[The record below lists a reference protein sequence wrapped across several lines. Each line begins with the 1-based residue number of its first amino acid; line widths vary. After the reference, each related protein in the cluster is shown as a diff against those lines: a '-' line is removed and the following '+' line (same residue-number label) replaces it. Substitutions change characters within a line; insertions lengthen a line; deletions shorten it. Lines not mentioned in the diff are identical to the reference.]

1 MSSQVTAA
9 IEFKPEEI
17 ELKREGRKPQE
28 KREQQAA
35 AGSFKGFNTF
45 NAVANRAK
53 WLLCTMISGY
63 NLPIDRV

>member
-53 WLLCTMISGY
+53 CAM
-63 NLPIDRV
+63 